1 MAKKQWQL
9 PPIQEILD
17 DVVTGPGASGVLK
30 QKRIVEKTLAEMG
43 LEVKVQEVRQG
54 VRATQ
59 FSLNVDR
66 GTQLSRIKTL
76 DKDLAVALGGA
87 AVQIVPPTPN
97 HPHVA
102 VLVLQPGRPD
112 APVTLRQVLESTEF
126 KQSPGRLKFGL
137 GLDIV
142 GAVVMA
148 DLTEVPHLLI
158 GGTTGS
164 GKSTCLKAIIASFL
178 CTYPPSNLQLLMI
191 DPLAVEL
198 RDYNGLPHLFA
209 PVVTRSA
216 QALNTLDT
224 IDRVIDRRYQI
235 FSELQA
241 RDIIAYNEKLVQSG
255 QDEIPFIVIAI
266 DNVFDLMTT
275 APQEL
280 EQLIS
285 RMARRARGAGVHLIL
300 STPRPDTEALS
311 GSIKAN
317 FPGRIA
323 FRVMGPAESR
333 LILDRAGADELLG
346 QGDMLYKAPHSTEL
360 QRVQGILV
368 SEAEHQ
374 RIIEYWKI

>member
-30 QKRIVEKTLAEMG
+30 QKRIVEKTLAAMG

-76 DKDLAVALGGA
+76 DQDLAVALSGA
-87 AVQIVPPTPN
+87 TVQIVPPTPG
-97 HPHVA
+97 HPYVA
-102 VLVLQPGRPD
+102 VLVLQPGGPD
-112 APVTLRQVLESTEF
+112 SPVTLRQVLESAEF
-126 KQSPGRLKFGL
+126 MQSPGRLKFSL

-142 GAVVMA
+142 GATVMV
-148 DLTEVPHLLI
+148 DLTELPHLLI

-164 GKSTCLKAIIASFL
+164 GKSTCLNAIIASFL
-178 CTYPPSNLQLLMI
+178 CTYPPSALQLLMI

-224 IDRVIDRRYQI
+224 IDKVIDRRYKI
-235 FSELQA
+235 FAERQA
-241 RDIIAYNEKLVQSG
+241 RDIIVYNEKLARSG

-266 DNVFDLMTT
+266 DNIFDLMTT

-323 FRVMGPAESR
+323 FRVMGPAESH
-333 LILDRAGADELLG
+333 LILDRAGADGLLG
-346 QGDMLYKAPHSTEL
+346 QGDMLYKAPQSTEL

-368 SEAEHQ
+368 SETERQ
-374 RIIEYWKI
+374 RIIDYWKN